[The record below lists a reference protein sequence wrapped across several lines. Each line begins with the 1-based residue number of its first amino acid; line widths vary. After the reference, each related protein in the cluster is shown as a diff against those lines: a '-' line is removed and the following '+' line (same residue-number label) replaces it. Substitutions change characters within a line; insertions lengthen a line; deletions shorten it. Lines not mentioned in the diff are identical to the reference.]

1 MDTREVERCSPADLM
16 GKQPMHGILH
26 LLFMLSLSLLFAW
39 EASAAERTSDGAA
52 PELPAGVFPVDFAA
66 GTVTVL
72 SRGGASHHLQVEI
85 AETVEQQERGL
96 MYRTAMPAQSGM
108 LFVYPREERGGFWM
122 LNTRIPLSIAFAGDD
137 GVIFQIDDMAP
148 CTSRYAF
155 LCPGYPARAPF
166 RYALEVNQG
175 YFGERGIGVG
185 DRIEYVRTEPFQ
197 PVGEDRRRPE
207 ESR

>member
-1 MDTREVERCSPADLM
+1 MR
-16 GKQPMHGILH
+16 GILH
-26 LLFMLSLSLLFAW
+26 FILMLSLPLFFACQ
-39 EASAAERTSDGAA
+39 APAAERTSNGAA
-52 PELPAGVFPVDFAA
+52 PALPAGVLPVDFAA

-72 SRGGASHHLQVEI
+72 SRSGASHHLQVEI
-85 AETVEQQERGL
+85 AETLEQQERGL

-122 LNTRIPLSIAFAGDD
+122 LNTRIPLTIAFAGDD

-155 LCPGYPARAPF
+155 LCPSYPARAPF
-166 RYALEVNQG
+166 RYALEVNRG
-175 YFGERGIGVG
+175 YFEERGIGIG
-185 DRIEYVRTEPFQ
+185 DRIEYVRGEPF
-197 PVGEDRRRPE
+197 PAVGEDCRHLE